1 MSTPQVPVVSLRTAA
16 VWGTTVLVANNLT
29 PGRSLKIGDG
39 EGAVLAKPDTAA
51 MSDFPIRAV
60 GTGWE
65 LDARGATGGEVH
77 LRGRK
82 EDPADLG
89 RVGAPIPIVAG
100 DYGLIQYGNFGI
112 FFQFSNAVP
121 PLAHKRRLDFSL
133 LFSFLFA
140 SVAVLGAL
148 ALFWATQ
155 TPERIPKPLELTDQ
169 AELML
174 QFNLKE
180 DETPPPPQAGKAEDD
195 KGSGV
200 KDPGAKDPKP
210 QGGGKKVK
218 GDEGKLGK
226 NGEAK
231 ETRQTGEIKAGL
243 GGMAEALSSD
253 VGDEVKK
260 TLGTISSVAD
270 ALGGLR
276 SNDIVLGAGSGTGL
290 HGSGNAGGG
299 TAEGGVPFGS
309 GTLDTG
315 WGPGRGGGFGSGSG
329 GPGGRGLGGNGRGGL
344 GGGDGSGTGAGAG
357 GGGDGERKVAG
368 AQKAAAG
375 QGLTPAQIS
384 RVVLSR
390 MGAFQACFEMASAHD
405 PTLKG
410 NVGIAFS
417 ISPGG
422 DVSAASVSGSSL
434 KNPRVEGCMLRTFQR
449 LHFPAADKP
458 TNAAFPFAF
467 RASKK

>member
-1 MSTPQVPVVSLRTAA
+1 MSQAQGHAPIVSLRTAA
-16 VWGTTVLVANNLT
+16 IWGTTVLVAENLT
-29 PGRSLKIGDG
+29 PGRSLKVGEG
-39 EGAVLAKPDTAA
+39 EGAVVARPDSAQV
-51 MSDFPIRAV
+51 SELPIRAV
-60 GTGWE
+60 GNGWE

-121 PLAHKRRLDFSL
+121 KLSHRRRLDFSL

-155 TPERIPKPLELTDQ
+155 TPEEVPKPLELTNQ
-169 AELML
+169 AELLL
-174 QFNLKE
+174 QFNLKQE
-180 DETPPPPQAGKAEDD
+180 DVVPPPETGKAEDE
-195 KGSGV
+195 KGQGV
-200 KDPGAKDPKP
+200 KDPGAQDPKP

-231 ETRQTGEIKAGL
+231 ETHQTGEIKAGL

-276 SNDIVLGAGSGTGL
+276 SDQIVLGAGSGTGL
-290 HGSGNAGGG
+290 KGGG
-299 TAEGGVPFGS
+299 KGGGGDAPGGVPFGS

-315 WGPGRGGGFGSGSG
+315 WGPGKGGGYGSGSG
-329 GPGGRGLGGNGRGGL
+329 GPGGRGLGGNGKGGP
-344 GGGDGSGTGAGAG
+344 GGGDGSGSGT
-357 GGGDGERKVAG
+357 GDGEHKVAG
-368 AQKAAAG
+368 KAAAAAG
-375 QGLTPAQIS
+375 QGLSAEQIR
-384 RVVLSR
+384 RVVMSR
-390 MGAFQACFEMASAHD
+390 MGAFQACYEIASAHD

-410 NVGIAFS
+410 SVGVAFS
-417 ISPGG
+417 VSPGG
-422 DVSAASVSGSSL
+422 SVSSASI
-434 KNPRVEGCMLRTFQR
+434 T
-449 LHFPAADKP
+449 
-458 TNAAFPFAF
+458 FAF
-467 RASKK
+467 RPGKK

>member
-1 MSTPQVPVVSLRTAA
+1 MSKQQVPVVALRTAA
-16 VWGTTVLVANNLT
+16 VWGTTVLAAQHLA
-29 PGRSLKIGDG
+29 PGKSLKVG
-39 EGAVLAKPDTAA
+39 EGVGAVVNKPDSA
-51 MSDFPIRAV
+51 SVSELPIRAV
-60 GTGWE
+60 GSGWE
-65 LDARGATGGEVH
+65 LDARGATGGEVY
-77 LRGRK
+77 LRGRR

-89 RVGAPIPIVAG
+89 RVGAPIPIVSG
-100 DYGLIQYGNFGI
+100 DYGLVQYGNFGI

-121 PLAHKRRLDFSL
+121 EMRSKRRADWSL
-133 LFSFLFA
+133 FFSFVFA
-140 SVAVLGAL
+140 AVAVLGAL

-155 TPERIPKPLELTDQ
+155 TPEAVPKPLELTSQ
-169 AELML
+169 AELVM
-174 QFNLKE
+174 QFNLKPE
-180 DETPPPPQAGKAEDD
+180 EEIPPPQTGAEQDD
-195 KGSGV
+195 KGQGV
-200 KDPGAKDPKP
+200 KEPGAKDPKP

-231 ETRQTGEIKAGL
+231 ETRQTGDIKAGL

-260 TLGTISSVAD
+260 TLGTISSVAE

-290 HGSGNAGGG
+290 HGAGPAGGG

-315 WGPGRGGGFGSGSG
+315 WGPGKGGGFGAGAG
-329 GPGGRGLGGNGRGGL
+329 GPGGRGLGGTGKGGL
-344 GGGDGSGTGAGAG
+344 GGGEGAG
-357 GGGDGERKVAG
+357 GGGEGERKVAG
-368 AQKAAAG
+368 TQKAAAG
-375 QGLTPAQIS
+375 QGLSPAQIQ
-384 RVVLSR
+384 RVVMSR

-449 LHFPAADKP
+449 LRFPSADKP

>member
-1 MSTPQVPVVSLRTAA
+1 MSQPAVPVVALRTAA
-16 VWGTTVLVANNLT
+16 IWGTTVLVAQQLA
-29 PGRSLKIGDG
+29 PGRSLKVGEG
-39 EGAVLAKPDTAA
+39 EGAVVAKPDSA
-51 MSDFPIRAV
+51 SVSELPIRAV
-60 GTGWE
+60 GNGWE

-121 PLAHKRRLDFSL
+121 AMRRKRRADWSL

-140 SVAVLGAL
+140 TVAVLGAL

-155 TPERIPKPLELTDQ
+155 TPEEVPKPLELTSQ

-174 QFNLKE
+174 AFNLKE
-180 DETPPPPQAGKAEDD
+180 EDVTPPPQTGPQEDD
-195 KGSGV
+195 KGQGI
-200 KDPGAKDPKP
+200 KDPGAKDPKE

-226 NGEAK
+226 NGDAK
-231 ETRQTGEIKAGL
+231 ETRQTGDIKAGL

-276 SNDIVLGAGSGTGL
+276 SDDIVLGAGSGTGL
-290 HGSGNAGGG
+290 HGAGPAGGG

-315 WGPGRGGGFGSGSG
+315 WGAGRGGGFGSGSG
-329 GPGGRGLGGNGRGGL
+329 GPGGRGLGGNGKGGL
-344 GGGDGSGTGAGAG
+344 GGGEGTGT
-357 GGGDGERKVAG
+357 GGDGERKVAG

-375 QGLTPAQIS
+375 QGLSPAQIQ
-384 RVVLSR
+384 RVVMSR

-422 DVSAASVSGSSL
+422 DVSAANVSGSSL

>member
-1 MSTPQVPVVSLRTAA
+1 MSQPEIPLVSLRAAA
-16 VWGTTVLVANNLT
+16 VWGTTVLAAKNLT
-29 PGRSLKIGDG
+29 PGVSLKIGDG
-39 EGAVLAKPDTAA
+39 EGAVVAKPDLATV
-51 MSDFPIRAV
+51 SDFPIRAV
-60 GTGWE
+60 GSGWE
-65 LDARGATGGEVH
+65 LDTRGATGGEVY

-121 PLAHKRRLDFSL
+121 LMGSRTRLDWGFF
-133 LFSFLFA
+133 FSFVFA
-140 SVAVLGAL
+140 AVAVLGGL

-155 TPERIPKPLELTDQ
+155 TPEEVPKPIELTSQ

-174 QFNLKE
+174 QFNLKPE
-180 DETPPPPQAGKAEDD
+180 EEIPPPQAGKAEDD

-231 ETRQTGEIKAGL
+231 ETRMTGDPKAGL

-260 TLGTISSVAD
+260 TLGTISSVAE

-276 SNDIVLGAGSGTGL
+276 SDDIVLGAGSGTGL
-290 HGSGNAGGG
+290 RGTGPAGGG
-299 TAEGGVPFGS
+299 TEEGGVPFGS

-315 WGPGRGGGFGSGSG
+315 WGPGRGGGFGSGTG
-329 GPGGRGLGGNGRGGL
+329 GPGGRGLGGAGKGGL
-344 GGGDGSGTGAGAG
+344 GGGDGSGN
-357 GGGDGERKVAG
+357 GGDGERKVAG

-375 QGLTPAQIS
+375 QGLSPEQIA
-384 RVVLSR
+384 RVVRSR
-390 MGAFQACFEMASAHD
+390 QGAFQGCFEAASASD

-410 NVGIAFS
+410 NVGISFS
-417 ISPGG
+417 ITPGG
-422 DVSAASVSGSSL
+422 DVSAASISGSSL
-434 KNPRVEGCMLRTFQR
+434 KNPRVEGCMLRIFQR
-449 LHFPAADKP
+449 LHFPSADKA
-458 TNAAFPFAF
+458 TNASFPFAF

>member
-1 MSTPQVPVVSLRTAA
+1 MSQAQVPVVSLRTAA

-39 EGAVLAKPDTAA
+39 EGAVLAKPDNAA
-51 MSDFPIRAV
+51 VSDFPIRAV

-77 LRGRK
+77 LRGRR

-121 PLAHKRRLDFSL
+121 PLAKKRRLDFSL

-180 DETPPPPQAGKAEDD
+180 EPTPPAPPQAGKAEDD

-210 QGGGKKVK
+210 QGGGKKIR

-231 ETRQTGEIKAGL
+231 ETRQTGDIKAGL

-260 TLGTISSVAD
+260 RRSQKD
-270 ALGGLR
+270 ARHDQL
-276 SNDIVLGAGSGTGL
+276 
-290 HGSGNAGGG
+290 
-299 TAEGGVPFGS
+299 
-309 GTLDTG
+309 
-315 WGPGRGGGFGSGSG
+315 GRGCARRSALERHRARRRERHR
-329 GPGGRGLGGNGRGGL
+329 PARQWHGRRRHRRGRRPLRLGHARYGLGPRTGRRVRERL
-344 GGGDGSGTGAGAG
+344 G
-357 GGGDGERKVAG
+357 R
-368 AQKAAAG
+368 
-375 QGLTPAQIS
+375 S
-384 RVVLSR
+384 RWSR
-390 MGAFQACFEMASAHD
+390 LGRQW
-405 PTLKG
+405 
-410 NVGIAFS
+410 
-417 ISPGG
+417 
-422 DVSAASVSGSSL
+422 
-434 KNPRVEGCMLRTFQR
+434 PRRLGRRRWQR
-449 LHFPAADKP
+449 QRDWH
-458 TNAAFPFAF
+458 
-467 RASKK
+467 RRR

>member
-1 MSTPQVPVVSLRTAA
+1 MSQAPLPIVTLRTAA
-16 VWGTTVLVANNLT
+16 VWGTTVLATDSLT
-29 PGRSLKIGDG
+29 PGRSFKVGDG
-39 EGAVLAKPDTAA
+39 EGAIVAKPDSASVA
-51 MSDFPIRAV
+51 DLPIRAV
-60 GTGWE
+60 GNGWE
-65 LDARGATGGEVH
+65 LDTRGATGGEVY

-100 DYGLIQYGNFGI
+100 DYGLVQYGNFGV
-112 FFQFSNAVP
+112 FFQFTNAVP
-121 PLAHKRRLDFSL
+121 LMKRSRRPDWGL

-140 SVAVLGAL
+140 AVAVGGGL
-148 ALFWATQ
+148 ALIWAIT
-155 TPERIPKPLELTDQ
+155 TPRGIPKPLELTSQ

-174 QFNLKE
+174 QFNMKQE
-180 DETPPPPQAGKAEDD
+180 EEIPPPQTGKAEDD
-195 KGSGV
+195 KGQGI

-210 QGGGKKVK
+210 QGGGKKIK

-231 ETRQTGEIKAGL
+231 ETRQTGEIREGL

-276 SNDIVLGAGSGTGL
+276 SDDVVLGAGSGTGL
-290 HGSGNAGGG
+290 HGSGPAGGG
-299 TAEGGVPFGS
+299 TEAGGVPFGS

-315 WGPGRGGGFGSGSG
+315 WGPGRGGGFGAGAG
-329 GPGGRGLGGNGRGGL
+329 GPGGRGLGGNGKGGL
-344 GGGDGSGTGAGAG
+344 GGGQGTGN
-357 GGGDGERKVAG
+357 GGDGERKVAG
-368 AQKAAAG
+368 KEAAASG
-375 QGLTPAQIS
+375 QGLSAAQIQ
-384 RVVLSR
+384 RVVMSR
-390 MGAFQACFEMASAHD
+390 MGAFQACFEMASAQD

-410 NVGIAFS
+410 NVGIQFS
-417 ISPGG
+417 ISPSGG
-422 DVSAASVSGSSL
+422 VSAANISGSSL

-449 LHFPAADKP
+449 LHFPTADKP
-458 TNAAFPFAF
+458 TNASFPFAF
-467 RASKK
+467 RASKR

>member
-1 MSTPQVPVVSLRTAA
+1 MSRTQIPVVSLRTAA
-16 VWGTTVLVANNLT
+16 IWGTTVLVADNLT
-29 PGRSLKIGDG
+29 PGRSLQIGDG
-39 EGAVLAKPDTAA
+39 EGAVVARPDNAA
-51 MSDFPIRAV
+51 VSEQPIRAV
-60 GTGWE
+60 GNGWE
-65 LDARGATGGEVH
+65 LDCRGATGGEVH
-77 LRGRK
+77 LRGRQ

-89 RVGAPIPIVAG
+89 RTGAPIPIVAG
-100 DYGLIQYGNFGI
+100 DYGLIQYGNFGV
-112 FFQFSNAVP
+112 FFQFSDVVP
-121 PLAHKRRLDFSL
+121 PMARRRRLDLSL
-133 LFSFLFA
+133 VFSFLFA
-140 SVAVLGAL
+140 AVAVLGAL

-155 TPERIPKPLELTDQ
+155 TPERVPPPLELTSQ

-174 QFNLKE
+174 QFNLKQE
-180 DETPPPPQAGKAEDD
+180 DLIPPPQAGKAEED

-226 NGEAK
+226 NGEAR
-231 ETRQTGEIKAGL
+231 ETRQTGDIKAGL

-276 SNDIVLGAGSGTGL
+276 SDDIVLGAGSGTGL
-290 HGSGNAGGG
+290 HGAGPAGGG
-299 TAEGGVPFGS
+299 TVEGGVPFGS

-315 WGPGRGGGFGSGSG
+315 WGPGRHGGFGSGAG

-344 GGGDGSGTGAGAG
+344 GSGDGSGTGSGS
-357 GGGDGERKVAG
+357 GGDGERKVAG

-375 QGLTPAQIS
+375 QGLTPGQIS
-384 RVVLSR
+384 RVVMSR

-422 DVSAASVSGSSL
+422 DVSAANVSGSSL

>member
-1 MSTPQVPVVSLRTAA
+1 MNQERAPVALRTAA
-16 VWGTTVLVANNLT
+16 VWGTTVLTAQHLS
-29 PGRSLKIGDG
+29 PGHSLKIGEG
-39 EGAVLAKPDTAA
+39 QGAVINKPDSA
-51 MSDFPIRAV
+51 SVSELPIRAV
-60 GTGWE
+60 GNGWE
-65 LDARGATGGEVH
+65 LDARGATGGEVY
-77 LRGRK
+77 LRGRR

-112 FFQFSNAVP
+112 FFQFVTAVP
-121 PLAHKRRLDFSL
+121 ELRVKRRADWSL
-133 LFSFLFA
+133 FFSFVFA
-140 SVAVLGAL
+140 TVAVLGAL

-155 TPERIPKPLELTDQ
+155 TPEEVAKPLELTSQ
-169 AELML
+169 AELVK
-174 QFNLKE
+174 QFNLKPE
-180 DETPPPPQAGKAEDD
+180 EEIPPPPTGAQQEGK
-195 KGSGV
+195 GQGV

-218 GDEGKLGK
+218 GDEGKLGR

-231 ETRQTGEIKAGL
+231 ETRQTGDIKAGL

-276 SNDIVLGAGSGTGL
+276 SSDIVLGAGSGTGL
-290 HGSGNAGGG
+290 HGSGTAGGG
-299 TAEGGVPFGS
+299 TAEGGVPFGA

-315 WGPGRGGGFGSGSG
+315 WGAGKGGGFGSGAG
-329 GPGGRGLGGNGRGGL
+329 GPGGRGLGGTGKGGL
-344 GGGDGSGTGAGAG
+344 GGGEGSGSGTGT
-357 GGGDGERKVAG
+357 GGDGERKVAG

-375 QGLTPAQIS
+375 QGLSPAQIQ
-384 RVVLSR
+384 RVVMSR

-422 DVSAASVSGSSL
+422 DVSAANVSGSSL

-449 LHFPAADKP
+449 LRFPTADKP

>member
-1 MSTPQVPVVSLRTAA
+1 MSQAQLPVVTLRTAA
-16 VWGTTVLVANNLT
+16 VWGTTVLATDSLS
-29 PGRSLKIGDG
+29 PGRSLKVGDG
-39 EGAVLAKPDTAA
+39 EGAVVAKPDSA
-51 MSDFPIRAV
+51 SVSELPIRAV
-60 GTGWE
+60 GNGWE
-65 LDARGATGGEVH
+65 LDARGATGGEVY
-77 LRGRK
+77 LRGRQ
-82 EDPADLG
+82 EDPAGLG

-100 DYGLIQYGNFGI
+100 DYGIVQYGNFGI
-112 FFQFSNAVP
+112 FFQFTNAVP
-121 PLAHKRRLDFSL
+121 AMKKRRRPDWGL
-133 LFSFLFA
+133 LLSFLFA
-140 SVAVLGAL
+140 AVAVGGGL
-148 ALFWATQ
+148 ALIWAIT
-155 TPERIPKPLELTDQ
+155 TPRGIPKPLELTSQ

-174 QFNLKE
+174 QFNMKPE
-180 DETPPPPQAGKAEDD
+180 EEAPPQTSKAED
-195 KGSGV
+195 KGQGV

-231 ETRQTGEIKAGL
+231 ETHQPGEIRGGL

-260 TLGTISSVAD
+260 TLGTISSVAE

-276 SNDIVLGAGSGTGL
+276 SDDIVLGAGSGTGL
-290 HGSGNAGGG
+290 HGSGPAGGG

-329 GPGGRGLGGNGRGGL
+329 GPGARGLAGAGKGGP
-344 GGGDGSGTGAGAG
+344 GGGQGAGAG
-357 GGGDGERKVAG
+357 DGDGERKIAG
-368 AQKAAAG
+368 KEATASG

-384 RVVLSR
+384 RVVMSR
-390 MGAFQACFEMASAHD
+390 MGAFQACFEMASAQD

-417 ISPGG
+417 VAPSGG
-422 DVSAASVSGSSL
+422 VSAANITGSSL

-449 LHFPAADKP
+449 LHFPTADKP
-458 TNAAFPFAF
+458 TNASFPFAF
-467 RASKK
+467 RASKR

>member
-1 MSTPQVPVVSLRTAA
+1 MSQPPVPVVALRTAA
-16 VWGTTVLVANNLT
+16 IWGTTVLTAQHLA
-29 PGRSLKIGDG
+29 PGKSLKIGEG
-39 EGAVLAKPDTAA
+39 EGAVVNKPDSA
-51 MSDFPIRAV
+51 SVSELPIRAV
-60 GTGWE
+60 GNGWE
-65 LDARGATGGEVH
+65 LDTRGATGGEVY
-77 LRGRK
+77 LRGRR

-121 PLAHKRRLDFSL
+121 ALRTKRRTDFSL
-133 LFSFLFA
+133 LFSFVFA

-155 TPERIPKPLELTDQ
+155 TPEEVAKPLELTSQ

-174 QFNLKE
+174 QFNLKPE
-180 DETPPPPQAGKAEDD
+180 DEVPPPQTGKQEDD
-195 KGSGV
+195 KGQGV
-200 KDPGAKDPKP
+200 KDPGAKDTKP
-210 QGGGKKVK
+210 PGGGKKIK

-226 NGEAK
+226 NGDAK
-231 ETRQTGEIKAGL
+231 ETHQTGEIKAGL

-315 WGPGRGGGFGSGSG
+315 WGPGRGGGFGAGSG
-329 GPGGRGLGGNGRGGL
+329 GPGGRGLGGNGKGGL
-344 GGGDGSGTGAGAG
+344 GGGEGTGN
-357 GGGDGERKVAG
+357 GGDGERKVAG

-375 QGLTPAQIS
+375 QGLSPAQIQ
-384 RVVLSR
+384 RVVMSR

>member
-1 MSTPQVPVVSLRTAA
+1 MSQPQPVVTLRTAA
-16 VWGTTVLVANNLT
+16 VWGTTVVATDSLT
-29 PGRSLKIGDG
+29 PGKSLKIGEG
-39 EGAVLAKPDTAA
+39 QGAVINKPDSA
-51 MSDFPIRAV
+51 SVSELPIRAV
-60 GTGWE
+60 GNGWE
-65 LDARGATGGEVH
+65 LDTRGATGGEVH

-121 PLAHKRRLDFSL
+121 AMKKKRRPDFGL

-140 SVAVLGAL
+140 AVAVGGGL
-148 ALFWATQ
+148 ALIWAIT
-155 TPERIPKPLELTDQ
+155 TPIGIPKPLELTSQ
-169 AELML
+169 GELML
-174 QFNLKE
+174 QFNMKQE
-180 DETPPPPQAGKAEDD
+180 EEVPPPPQTGPAEDS
-195 KGSGV
+195 KGQGV

-231 ETRQTGEIKAGL
+231 ETHQPGEIRAGL

-276 SNDIVLGAGSGTGL
+276 SDDIVLGAGSGTGL
-290 HGSGNAGGG
+290 HGAGPAGGG
-299 TAEGGVPFGS
+299 TEEGGVPFGS

-344 GGGDGSGTGAGAG
+344 GGGDGSGSGNGK
-357 GGGDGERKVAG
+357 GGDGERKVAG
-368 AQKAAAG
+368 AEKTTSG
-375 QGLTPAQIS
+375 QGLTPAQIQ
-384 RVVLSR
+384 RVVMSR

-422 DVSAASVSGSSL
+422 DVSAANVSGSSL

-449 LHFPAADKP
+449 LHFPSADKP

>member
-1 MSTPQVPVVSLRTAA
+1 MSRAQPVVTLRTAA
-16 VWGTTVLVANNLT
+16 VWGTTVLAA
-29 PGRSLKIGDG
+29 RSLAPGKSLKVGEG
-39 EGAVLAKPDTAA
+39 EGAVVNKPDNA
-51 MSDFPIRAV
+51 SVSELPIRAV
-60 GTGWE
+60 GNGWE
-65 LDARGATGGEVH
+65 LDARGATGGEVY

-112 FFQFSNAVP
+112 FFQFSSAVP
-121 PLAHKRRLDFSL
+121 AIKAKRRPDLGL

-140 SVAVLGAL
+140 AVAVGGGL
-148 ALFWATQ
+148 ALIWAIT
-155 TPERIPKPLELTDQ
+155 TPIGIPKPLELTSQ

-174 QFNLKE
+174 QFNVKQE
-180 DETPPPPQAGKAEDD
+180 EEVPPPPQAGQAEDS
-195 KGSGV
+195 KGQGV

-210 QGGGKKVK
+210 QGGGQKLK
-218 GDEGKLGK
+218 GAEGKLGK
-226 NGEAK
+226 GGDAK
-231 ETRQTGEIKAGL
+231 ETHQPGEIRAGL

-253 VGDEVKK
+253 VGEEVKK

-276 SNDIVLGAGSGTGL
+276 SGDIVLGAGSGTGL
-290 HGSGNAGGG
+290 HGTGPAGGG

-315 WGPGRGGGFGSGSG
+315 WGPGRGGGFGSGTG
-329 GPGGRGLGGNGRGGL
+329 GPGGRGLGGAGRGGL
-344 GGGDGSGTGAGAG
+344 GGGDGSGTGKGA
-357 GGGDGERKVAG
+357 DGERKVAG
-368 AQKAAAG
+368 VEKAQSG
-375 QGLTPAQIS
+375 QGLSPEQIA
-384 RVVLSR
+384 RVVRSR
-390 MGAFQACFEMASAHD
+390 MGAFQACYESAAAAD

-417 ISPGG
+417 VSPGG
-422 DVSAASVSGSSL
+422 SVSAASVTGSSL

-449 LHFPAADKP
+449 LRFPAADKP
-458 TNAAFPFAF
+458 TNASFPFAF
-467 RASKK
+467 RAKK

>member
-1 MSTPQVPVVSLRTAA
+1 MSQAPLPVVTLRTAA
-16 VWGTTVLVANNLT
+16 VWGTTVLATDNLV
-29 PGRSLKIGDG
+29 PGRSLKVGDG
-39 EGAVLAKPDTAA
+39 EGAIVARPDSAA
-51 MSDFPIRAV
+51 VSEQPIRAV
-60 GTGWE
+60 GSGWE
-65 LDARGATGGEVH
+65 LDTRGATGGEVY

-100 DYGLIQYGNFGI
+100 DYGIVQYGNFGI
-112 FFQFSNAVP
+112 FFQFTNAVP
-121 PLAHKRRLDFSL
+121 VMKRRRRPDWGL

-140 SVAVLGAL
+140 GVAVGGGL
-148 ALFWATQ
+148 ALIWAIT
-155 TPERIPKPLELTDQ
+155 TPRGIPKPLELTSQ

-174 QFNLKE
+174 QFNMKQE
-180 DETPPPPQAGKAEDD
+180 EEVPPPQTGKAEDD
-195 KGSGV
+195 KGQGV

-210 QGGGKKVK
+210 QGGGKKIK

-231 ETRQTGEIKAGL
+231 ETHQPGEIRAGL

-276 SNDIVLGAGSGTGL
+276 SDDIVLGAGSGTGL
-290 HGSGNAGGG
+290 HGTGPAGGG
-299 TAEGGVPFGS
+299 TEAGGVPFGS

-329 GPGGRGLGGNGRGGL
+329 GPGGRGLGGNGKGGL
-344 GGGDGSGTGAGAG
+344 GGGQGTGN
-357 GGGDGERKVAG
+357 GGDGERKVAG
-368 AQKAAAG
+368 KESAAPG
-375 QGLTPAQIS
+375 QGLSAAQIQ
-384 RVVLSR
+384 RVVMSR
-390 MGAFQACFEMASAHD
+390 MGAFQACFEMASAQD

-410 NVGIAFS
+410 NVGIQFS
-417 ISPGG
+417 ISPAGS
-422 DVSAASVSGSSL
+422 VSAANISGSSL

-449 LHFPAADKP
+449 LHFPSADKP
-458 TNAAFPFAF
+458 TNASFPFAF
-467 RASKK
+467 RASKR

>member
-1 MSTPQVPVVSLRTAA
+1 MSQTQVPIVTLRAAA
-16 VWGTTVLVANNLT
+16 VWGTTVLATDNLT
-29 PGRSLKIGDG
+29 AGRSLKIGDG
-39 EGAVLAKPDTAA
+39 EGAVVAKPDTASV
-51 MSDFPIRAV
+51 SDSPIRAV
-60 GTGWE
+60 GSGWE
-65 LDARGATGGEVH
+65 LDTRGATGGEVV

-121 PLAHKRRLDFSL
+121 AMKKRRRPDWGF

-140 SVAVLGAL
+140 AVAVGGGL
-148 ALFWATQ
+148 ALIWAIT
-155 TPERIPKPLELTDQ
+155 TPRGIPKPLELTSQ

-174 QFNLKE
+174 AFNVKQ
-180 DETPPPPQAGKAEDD
+180 DEEVPPPQAGKAEDD
-195 KGSGV
+195 KGQGV
-200 KDPGAKDPKP
+200 KDPGAKEPKP
-210 QGGGKKVK
+210 QGGGKKIK

-226 NGEAK
+226 NGEAN
-231 ETRQTGEIKAGL
+231 ETRQTGEIRAGL

-253 VGDEVKK
+253 VGEEVKK

-276 SNDIVLGAGSGTGL
+276 SDDIVLGAGSGTGL
-290 HGSGNAGGG
+290 HGSGPAGGG
-299 TAEGGVPFGS
+299 TTEGGVPFGS

-329 GPGGRGLGGNGRGGL
+329 GPGGRGLGGAGKGGL
-344 GGGDGSGTGAGAG
+344 GGGDGSGTGTGS
-357 GGGDGERKVAG
+357 GGDGERKVAG

-375 QGLTPAQIS
+375 QGLTPAQIQ
-384 RVVLSR
+384 RVVMSR

-417 ISPGG
+417 ISPAGG
-422 DVSAASVSGSSL
+422 VSAANITGSSL

-449 LHFPAADKP
+449 LKFPSADKP

>member
-1 MSTPQVPVVSLRTAA
+1 MSRVEIPDVTLRTAA
-16 VWGTTVLVANNLT
+16 VWGTTVLATDNLT
-29 PGRSLKIGDG
+29 SGRSLKIGEG
-39 EGAVLAKPDTAA
+39 QGAVVAKPDSA
-51 MSDFPIRAV
+51 SVSELPIRAV
-60 GTGWE
+60 GSGWE
-65 LDARGATGGEVH
+65 LDARGATGGEVY
-77 LRGRK
+77 LRGRQ

-121 PLAHKRRLDFSL
+121 AMKKRRRPDWGL

-140 SVAVLGAL
+140 AVAVGGGL
-148 ALFWATQ
+148 ALIWAIT
-155 TPERIPKPLELTDQ
+155 TPRGIPKPLELTSQ
-169 AELML
+169 AELL
-174 QFNLKE
+174 LEFNMKQV
-180 DETPPPPQAGKAEDD
+180 DEVPPPQTGKAEDD
-195 KGSGV
+195 KGQGV

-210 QGGGKKVK
+210 QGGGKKLK
-218 GDEGKLGK
+218 GDEGKLGE

-231 ETRQTGEIKAGL
+231 ETHQTGEIRAGL

-270 ALGGLR
+270 ALGGLH
-276 SNDIVLGAGSGTGL
+276 SDDIVLGAGSGTGL
-290 HGSGNAGGG
+290 HGAGPAGGG
-299 TAEGGVPFGS
+299 SEEGGVPFGS

-344 GGGDGSGTGAGAG
+344 GGGEGTGN
-357 GGGDGERKVAG
+357 GGDGERKLAG
-368 AQKAAAG
+368 KQAAAPG
-375 QGLTPAQIS
+375 QGLTPEQVR
-384 RVVLSR
+384 RVVMSR
-390 MGAFQACFEMASAHD
+390 MGAFKACFEIASAHD

-410 NVGIAFS
+410 NVGIAFGVS
-417 ISPGG
+417 AGG
-422 DVSAASVSGSSL
+422 DVASANITGSSL

-449 LHFPAADKP
+449 LRFPSADKG
-458 TNAAFPFAF
+458 TNASFPFAF
-467 RASKK
+467 RAASK